1 MIERCLVTGGTGTL
15 GREVVSRL
23 PAAGTPVRV
32 LSRRP
37 RPDGV
42 PAGEW
47 GGADLR
53 SGRDVDAAFGGVDVV
68 VHCAT
73 AYATGREVDVVR
85 TVVDAARRAGGPHL
99 LYVSI
104 VGADRVPLGYYR
116 GKLAGERLLERSGL
130 PHTIL
135 RSTQFHDLVRV
146 ALAAV
151 ARAPVVPVP
160 AFRLQPI
167 DVRDVAAR
175 LVELAAGAPLGRAA
189 DIGGPAV
196 RDVAA
201 LARSYLRLL
210 GRRRWI
216 RPVRWPGAAFRAY
229 ASGAHLA
236 PEAAVAGIPFERYL
250 AEHPDPA
257 ALSYRGHRG

>member
-1 MIERCLVTGGTGTL
+1 M
-15 GREVVSRL
+15 
-23 PAAGTPVRV
+23 
-32 LSRRP
+32 
-37 RPDGV
+37 
-42 PAGEW
+42 
-47 GGADLR
+47 
-53 SGRDVDAAFGGVDVV
+53 
-68 VHCAT
+68 
-73 AYATGREVDVVR
+73 
-85 TVVDAARRAGGPHL
+85 
-99 LYVSI
+99 
-104 VGADRVPLGYYR
+104 
-116 GKLAGERLLERSGL
+116 
-130 PHTIL
+130 
-135 RSTQFHDLVRV
+135 
-146 ALAAV
+146 
-151 ARAPVVPVP
+151 PVP

-167 DVRDVAAR
+167 DVRDLAAR

-257 ALSYRGHRG
+257 AISYRGRRG